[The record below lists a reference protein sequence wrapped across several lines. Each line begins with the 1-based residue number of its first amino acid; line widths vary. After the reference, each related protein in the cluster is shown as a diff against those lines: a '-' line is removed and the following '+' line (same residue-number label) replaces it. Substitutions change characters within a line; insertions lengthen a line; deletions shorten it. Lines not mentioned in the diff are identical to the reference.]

1 MNMDKFI
8 DDLDLGEGE
17 TVRGYCPDCG
27 SKNTFTASKT
37 GGAVLY
43 NCYKLGCK
51 ISGIHTVGMTA
62 ADIQA
67 RMQEVEQDKPK
78 PKVEAM
84 ELPEYII
91 PSRDGRLDRFRGK
104 WDLHDQGLMYD
115 IKDRRAVFPIFIN
128 GVMIDAV
135 GRALAGV
142 EVDAGTQPKWLR
154 YTGKADYYLAGT
166 GNTVVVV
173 EDVISAI
180 TVAKLGFTG
189 MAILGTSLSVAHMEQ
204 LGNYSQVIV
213 ALDPDAAHKTLSFR
227 QEIEAWTGVATI
239 ALRLDDDIKYRVE
252 SDIQKLKTL
261 AEFL

>member
-1 MNMDKFI
+1 MSMNKYI
-8 DDLDLGEGE
+8 EDLDLSEGD
-17 TVRGYCPDCG
+17 TVRGDCPDCG
-27 SKNTFTASKT
+27 GKNTFTANKS

-51 ISGIHTVGMTA
+51 ISGVHTVGMTA

-84 ELPEYII
+84 ELPEYVI
-91 PSRDGRLDRFRGK
+91 PSRDGRLDTFRDK

-115 IKDRRAVFPIFIN
+115 IKDRRAVFPIFNN
-128 GVMIDAV
+128 GVMLDAV
-135 GRALAGV
+135 GRALAGA
-142 EVDAGTQPKWLR
+142 EPKWLR
-154 YTGKADYYLAGT
+154 YTGKANYFLAGT
-166 GNTVVVV
+166 GDTVVVV

-213 ALDPDAAHKTLSFR
+213 ALDPDAAHKTLRFR
-227 QEIEAWTGVATI
+227 QEIEAWTGATTI

-252 SDIQKLKTL
+252 SDIKKLM
-261 AEFL
+261 EFL

>member
-1 MNMDKFI
+1 MMHKYI
-8 DDLDLGEGE
+8 EDLDLGEGD
-17 TVRGYCPDCG
+17 TVRGDCPDCG
-27 SKNTFTASKT
+27 GKNTFTANKS

-51 ISGIHTVGMTA
+51 ISGVHTVGMTA

-78 PKVEAM
+78 PKVEIM
-84 ELPEYII
+84 ELPEYVVR
-91 PSRDGRLDRFRGK
+91 SGSGLDAFRDK
-104 WDLHDQGLMYD
+104 WDLWDQGLMYD
-115 IKDRRAVFPIFIN
+115 LKDKRAVFPIFIN
-128 GVMIDAV
+128 NVLIDAV
-135 GRALAGV
+135 GRALAGA
-142 EVDAGTQPKWLR
+142 EPKWLR
-154 YTGKADYYLAGT
+154 YTGKANYFIAGT
-166 GNTVVVV
+166 GKTVVVV

-213 ALDPDAAHKTLSFR
+213 ALDPDAAHKTLRFR
-227 QEIEAWTGVATI
+227 QEIEAWTGATTI

-252 SDIQKLKTL
+252 SDIEQLK
-261 AEFL
+261 EFL

>member
-1 MNMDKFI
+1 MSMNKYI
-8 DDLDLGEGE
+8 EDLDLGEGD
-17 TVRGYCPDCG
+17 TVRGDCPDCG
-27 SKNTFTASKT
+27 GKNTFTASKT

-78 PKVEAM
+78 PKVEIM
-84 ELPEYII
+84 ELPEYVVR
-91 PSRDGRLDRFRGK
+91 SGSGLDAFRDK
-104 WDLHDQGLMYD
+104 WDLWDQGLMYD
-115 IKDRRAVFPIFIN
+115 LKDKRAVFPIFIN
-128 GVMIDAV
+128 NVLIDAV
-135 GRALAGV
+135 GRALAGA
-142 EVDAGTQPKWLR
+142 EPKWLR
-154 YTGKADYYLAGT
+154 YTGKANYFIGGT
-166 GNTVVVV
+166 GKTVVVV

-204 LGNYSQVIV
+204 LGNYYKVIV
-213 ALDPDAAHKTLSFR
+213 ALDPDAAHKTLRFR
-227 QEIEAWTGVATI
+227 QEIEAWTGATTI

-252 SDIQKLKTL
+252 SDIQKLM
-261 AEFL
+261 EFL

>member
-1 MNMDKFI
+1 MMHKYI
-8 DDLDLGEGE
+8 EDLDLGEGD
-17 TVRGYCPDCG
+17 TVRGDCPDCG
-27 SKNTFTASKT
+27 GKNTFTANKS

-51 ISGIHTVGMTA
+51 ISGVHTVGMTA

-78 PKVEAM
+78 PKVEIM
-84 ELPEYII
+84 ELPEYVVR
-91 PSRDGRLDRFRGK
+91 SGSGLDAFRDK
-104 WDLHDQGLMYD
+104 WDLWDQGLMYD
-115 IKDRRAVFPIFIN
+115 LKDRRAVFPIFIDN
-128 GVMIDAV
+128 VLIDAV
-135 GRALAGV
+135 GRALAGA
-142 EVDAGTQPKWLR
+142 EPKWLR
-154 YTGKADYYLAGT
+154 YTGKANYFIGGT
-166 GNTVVVV
+166 GKTVVVV

-213 ALDPDAAHKTLSFR
+213 ALDPDAAHKTLRFR
-227 QEIEAWTGVATI
+227 QEIEAWTGTSTI

-252 SDIQKLKTL
+252 SDIEQLK
-261 AEFL
+261 EFL

>member
-1 MNMDKFI
+1 MMHKYI
-8 DDLDLGEGE
+8 EDLDLGEGD
-17 TVRGYCPDCG
+17 TVRGDCPDCG
-27 SKNTFTASKT
+27 GKNTFTANKS

-51 ISGIHTVGMTA
+51 ISGVHTVGMTA

-78 PKVEAM
+78 PKVEIM
-84 ELPEYII
+84 ELPEYVVR
-91 PSRDGRLDRFRGK
+91 SGSGLDAFREK
-104 WDLHDQGLMYD
+104 WDLWDQGLMYD
-115 IKDRRAVFPIFIN
+115 LKDKRAVFPIFIN
-128 GVMIDAV
+128 NVLIDAV
-135 GRALAGV
+135 GRALAGA
-142 EVDAGTQPKWLR
+142 EPKWLR
-154 YTGKADYYLAGT
+154 YTGKANYFIGGT
-166 GNTVVVV
+166 GKTVVVV

-213 ALDPDAAHKTLSFR
+213 ALDPDAAHKTLRFR
-227 QEIEAWTGVATI
+227 QEIEAWTGATTI

-252 SDIQKLKTL
+252 SDIEQLK
-261 AEFL
+261 EFL

>member
-1 MNMDKFI
+1 MMHKYI
-8 DDLDLGEGE
+8 EDLDLSEGD
-17 TVRGYCPDCG
+17 TVRGDCPDCG
-27 SKNTFTASKT
+27 GKNTFTANKS

-51 ISGIHTVGMTA
+51 ISGVHTVGMTA

-78 PKVEAM
+78 PKVEIM
-84 ELPEYII
+84 ELPEYVVR
-91 PSRDGRLDRFRGK
+91 SGSGLDAFRDK
-104 WDLHDQGLMYD
+104 WDLWDQGLMYD
-115 IKDRRAVFPIFIN
+115 LKDRRAVFPIFIDN
-128 GVMIDAV
+128 VLIDAV
-135 GRALAGV
+135 GRALAGA
-142 EVDAGTQPKWLR
+142 EPKWLR
-154 YTGKADYYLAGT
+154 YTGKANYFIGGT
-166 GNTVVVV
+166 GKTVVVV

-213 ALDPDAAHKTLSFR
+213 ALDPDAAHKTLRFR
-227 QEIEAWTGVATI
+227 QEIEAWTGATTI

-252 SDIQKLKTL
+252 SDIEQLK
-261 AEFL
+261 EFL

>member
-1 MNMDKFI
+1 MSMNKYI
-8 DDLDLGEGE
+8 EDLDLGEGD
-17 TVRGYCPDCG
+17 TVRGDCPDCG
-27 SKNTFTASKT
+27 GKNTFTANKS

-51 ISGIHTVGMTA
+51 ISGVHTVGMTA

-78 PKVEAM
+78 PKVEIM
-84 ELPEYII
+84 ELPEYVVR
-91 PSRDGRLDRFRGK
+91 SGSGLDAFRDK
-104 WDLHDQGLMYD
+104 WDLWDQGLMYD
-115 IKDRRAVFPIFIN
+115 LKDKRAVFPIFIN
-128 GVMIDAV
+128 NVLIDAV
-135 GRALAGV
+135 GRALAGA
-142 EVDAGTQPKWLR
+142 EPKWLR
-154 YTGKADYYLAGT
+154 YTGKANYFIGGT

-213 ALDPDAAHKTLSFR
+213 ALDPDAAHKTLRFR
-227 QEIEAWTGVATI
+227 QEIEAWTGATTI

-252 SDIQKLKTL
+252 SDIEKLKEYL
-261 AEFL
+261 

>member
-1 MNMDKFI
+1 MMHKYI
-8 DDLDLGEGE
+8 EDLDLGEGD
-17 TVRGYCPDCG
+17 TVRGDCPDCG
-27 SKNTFTASKT
+27 GKNTFTANKS

-51 ISGIHTVGMTA
+51 ISGVHTVGMTA

-78 PKVEAM
+78 PKVEIM
-84 ELPEYII
+84 ELPEYVVR
-91 PSRDGRLDRFRGK
+91 SGSGLDAFRDK
-104 WDLHDQGLMYD
+104 WDLWDQGLMYD
-115 IKDRRAVFPIFIN
+115 LKDKRAVFPIFIN
-128 GVMIDAV
+128 NVLIDAV
-135 GRALAGV
+135 GRALAGA
-142 EVDAGTQPKWLR
+142 EPKWLR
-154 YTGKADYYLAGT
+154 YTGKADYFIAGT

-227 QEIEAWTGVATI
+227 QEIEAWTGVTTI
-239 ALRLDDDIKYRVE
+239 ALRLDDDIKYRVG

>member
-1 MNMDKFI
+1 MMHKYI
-8 DDLDLGEGE
+8 EDLDLGEGD
-17 TVRGYCPDCG
+17 TVRGDCPDCG
-27 SKNTFTASKT
+27 GKNTFTANKS

-51 ISGIHTVGMTA
+51 ISGVHTVGMTA

-84 ELPEYII
+84 ELPEYVTRSNSPIG
-91 PSRDGRLDRFRGK
+91 SSKLNAFRDK
-104 WDLHDQGLMYD
+104 WDLWDQGLMYD
-115 IKDRRAVFPIFIN
+115 LKDRRAVFPIFIN

-135 GRALAGV
+135 GRALAGA
-142 EVDAGTQPKWLR
+142 EPKWLR
-154 YTGKADYYLAGT
+154 YTGKANYFIGGT
-166 GNTVVVV
+166 GKTVVVV

-252 SDIQKLKTL
+252 SDIEQLK
-261 AEFL
+261 EFL

>member
-1 MNMDKFI
+1 MSMNKYI
-8 DDLDLGEGE
+8 EDLDLGEGD
-17 TVRGYCPDCG
+17 TVRGDCPDCG
-27 SKNTFTASKT
+27 GKNTFTANKS

-51 ISGIHTVGMTA
+51 ISGVHTVGMTA

-78 PKVEAM
+78 PKVEIM
-84 ELPEYII
+84 ELPEYVVR
-91 PSRDGRLDRFRGK
+91 SGSGLDAFRDK
-104 WDLHDQGLMYD
+104 WDLWDQGLMYD
-115 IKDRRAVFPIFIN
+115 LKDRRAVFPIFIN
-128 GVMIDAV
+128 NVLIDAV
-135 GRALAGV
+135 GRALAGA
-142 EVDAGTQPKWLR
+142 EPKWLR
-154 YTGKADYYLAGT
+154 YTGKANYFIGGT
-166 GNTVVVV
+166 GKTVVVV

-213 ALDPDAAHKTLSFR
+213 ALDPDAAYKTLRFR
-227 QEIEAWTGVATI
+227 QEIEAWTGATTI

-252 SDIQKLKTL
+252 SDIEQLK
-261 AEFL
+261 EFL

>member
-1 MNMDKFI
+1 MSMNKYI
-8 DDLDLGEGE
+8 EDLDLGEGD
-17 TVRGYCPDCG
+17 TVRGDCPDCG
-27 SKNTFTASKT
+27 GKNTFTANKS

-51 ISGIHTVGMTA
+51 ISGVHTVGMTA

-78 PKVEAM
+78 PKVEIM
-84 ELPEYII
+84 ELPEYVVR
-91 PSRDGRLDRFRGK
+91 SGSGLDAFRDK
-104 WDLHDQGLMYD
+104 WDLWDQGLMYD
-115 IKDRRAVFPIFIN
+115 LKDRRAVFPIFIN
-128 GVMIDAV
+128 NVLIDAV
-135 GRALAGV
+135 GRALAGA
-142 EVDAGTQPKWLR
+142 EPKWLR
-154 YTGKADYYLAGT
+154 YTGKANYFIAGT
-166 GNTVVVV
+166 GETVVVV

-252 SDIQKLKTL
+252 SDMEQLK
-261 AEFL
+261 EFL

>member
-1 MNMDKFI
+1 MSIQKYV
-8 DDLDLGEGE
+8 DDLDLGEGD
-17 TVRGYCPDCG
+17 TVRGDCPDCG
-27 SKNTFTASKT
+27 GKNTFTANKS

-62 ADIQA
+62 ADIEA
-67 RMQEVEQDKPK
+67 RMNDVPKPK
-78 PKVEAM
+78 PKAEAM
-84 ELPEYII
+84 VLPEYIVQGGNGLDVF
-91 PSRDGRLDRFRGK
+91 RDK

-115 IKDRRAVFPIFIN
+115 LKDKRAVFPIFIN
-128 GVMIDAV
+128 GVLIDAV
-135 GRALAGV
+135 GRALAGA
-142 EVDAGTQPKWLR
+142 EPKWLR
-154 YTGKADYYLAGT
+154 YTGKANYFLAGT
-166 GNTVVVV
+166 GETVVVV

-180 TVAKLGFTG
+180 TVAKLDFVG

-213 ALDPDAAHKTLSFR
+213 ALDPDAAHKTLKFR

-252 SDIQKLKTL
+252 SDIDRLKEL
-261 AEFL
+261 L

>member
-27 SKNTFTASKT
+27 GKNTFTANKS

-51 ISGIHTVGMTA
+51 ISGVHTVGMTA

-78 PKVEAM
+78 PKVEIM
-84 ELPEYII
+84 ELPEYVVR
-91 PSRDGRLDRFRGK
+91 SGSGLDAFRDK
-104 WDLHDQGLMYD
+104 WDLWDQGLMYD
-115 IKDRRAVFPIFIN
+115 LKDRRAVFPIFIDN
-128 GVMIDAV
+128 VLIDAV
-135 GRALAGV
+135 GRALAGA
-142 EVDAGTQPKWLR
+142 EPKWLR
-154 YTGKADYYLAGT
+154 YTGKANYFIGGT
-166 GNTVVVV
+166 GKTVVVV

-213 ALDPDAAHKTLSFR
+213 ALDPDAAHKTLRFR
-227 QEIEAWTGVATI
+227 QEIEAWTGTSTI

-252 SDIQKLKTL
+252 SDIEQLK
-261 AEFL
+261 EFL

>member
-1 MNMDKFI
+1 MSMNKYI
-8 DDLDLGEGE
+8 EDLDLGEGD
-17 TVRGYCPDCG
+17 TVRGDCPDCG
-27 SKNTFTASKT
+27 GKNTFTANKS

-51 ISGIHTVGMTA
+51 ISGVHTVGMTA

-78 PKVEAM
+78 PKVEIM
-84 ELPEYII
+84 ELPEYVVR
-91 PSRDGRLDRFRGK
+91 SGSGLDAFREK
-104 WDLHDQGLMYD
+104 WDLWDQGLMYD
-115 IKDRRAVFPIFIN
+115 LKDKRAVFPIFIN
-128 GVMIDAV
+128 NVLIDAV
-135 GRALAGV
+135 GRALAGA
-142 EVDAGTQPKWLR
+142 EPKWLR
-154 YTGKADYYLAGT
+154 YTGKANYFIGGT
-166 GNTVVVV
+166 GKTVVVV

-213 ALDPDAAHKTLSFR
+213 ALDPDAAHKTLRFR
-227 QEIEAWTGVATI
+227 QEIEAWTGATTI

-252 SDIQKLKTL
+252 SDIEQLK
-261 AEFL
+261 EFL

>member
-1 MNMDKFI
+1 MSMNKYI
-8 DDLDLGEGE
+8 EDLDLGEGD
-17 TVRGYCPDCG
+17 TVRGDCPDCG
-27 SKNTFTASKT
+27 GKNTFTANKS

-51 ISGIHTVGMTA
+51 ISGVHTVGMTA

-78 PKVEAM
+78 PKVEIM
-84 ELPEYII
+84 ELPEYVVR
-91 PSRDGRLDRFRGK
+91 SGSGLDAFRDK
-104 WDLHDQGLMYD
+104 WDLWDQGLMYD
-115 IKDRRAVFPIFIN
+115 LKDRRAVFPIFIN
-128 GVMIDAV
+128 NVLIDAV
-135 GRALAGV
+135 GRALAGA
-142 EVDAGTQPKWLR
+142 EPKWLR
-154 YTGKADYYLAGT
+154 YTGKANYFIAGT
-166 GNTVVVV
+166 GETVVVV

-213 ALDPDAAHKTLSFR
+213 ALDPDAAHKTLRFR
-227 QEIEAWTGVATI
+227 QEIEAWTGAATI

-252 SDIQKLKTL
+252 SDMEQLK
-261 AEFL
+261 EFL

>member
-1 MNMDKFI
+1 MDKYI
-8 DDLDLGEGE
+8 EDLDLGEGD
-17 TVRGYCPDCG
+17 TVRGDCPDCG
-27 SKNTFTASKT
+27 GKNTFTANKS

-51 ISGIHTVGMTA
+51 ISGVHTVGMTA

-67 RMQEVEQDKPK
+67 RMQEIEQDKPK

-84 ELPEYII
+84 VLPEYVV
-91 PSRDGRLDRFRGK
+91 PSGSGLDEFRDK

-115 IKDRRAVFPIFIN
+115 LKDRRAVFPIFNN
-128 GVMIDAV
+128 GVMLDAV
-135 GRALAGV
+135 GRALAGA
-142 EVDAGTQPKWLR
+142 EPKWLR
-154 YTGKADYYLAGT
+154 YTGKANYFLAGT
-166 GNTVVVV
+166 GDTVVVV

-213 ALDPDAAHKTLSFR
+213 ALDPDAAHKTLRFR
-227 QEIEAWTGVATI
+227 QEIEAWTGTSTI

-252 SDIQKLKTL
+252 SDIEQLK
-261 AEFL
+261 EFL

>member
-1 MNMDKFI
+1 MMHKYI
-8 DDLDLGEGE
+8 EDLDLGEGD
-17 TVRGYCPDCG
+17 TVRGDCPDCG
-27 SKNTFTASKT
+27 GKNTFTANKS

-51 ISGIHTVGMTA
+51 ISGVHTVGMTA

-67 RMQEVEQDKPK
+67 RMQELEQDKPK
-78 PKVEAM
+78 PKVEIM
-84 ELPEYII
+84 ELPEYVVR
-91 PSRDGRLDRFRGK
+91 SGSGLDAFRDK
-104 WDLHDQGLMYD
+104 WDLWDQGLMYD
-115 IKDRRAVFPIFIN
+115 LKDKRAVFPIFIN
-128 GVMIDAV
+128 NVLIDAV
-135 GRALAGV
+135 GRALAGA
-142 EVDAGTQPKWLR
+142 EPKWLR
-154 YTGKADYYLAGT
+154 YTGKADYFIAGT

-239 ALRLDDDIKYRVE
+239 ALRLDDDIKYRVG

>member
-1 MNMDKFI
+1 MMHKYI
-8 DDLDLGEGE
+8 EDLDLGEGD
-17 TVRGYCPDCG
+17 TVRGDCPDCG
-27 SKNTFTASKT
+27 GKNTFTANKS

-51 ISGIHTVGMTA
+51 ISGVHTVGMTA

-78 PKVEAM
+78 PKVEIM
-84 ELPEYII
+84 ELPEYVVR
-91 PSRDGRLDRFRGK
+91 SGSGLDAFRDK
-104 WDLHDQGLMYD
+104 WDLWDQGLMYD
-115 IKDRRAVFPIFIN
+115 LKDRRAVFPIFIN
-128 GVMIDAV
+128 NVLIDAV
-135 GRALAGV
+135 GRALAGA
-142 EVDAGTQPKWLR
+142 EPKWLR
-154 YTGKADYYLAGT
+154 YTGKANYFIGGT
-166 GNTVVVV
+166 GKTVVVV

-213 ALDPDAAHKTLSFR
+213 ALDPDAAHKTLRFR
-227 QEIEAWTGVATI
+227 QEIEAWTGATTI

-252 SDIQKLKTL
+252 SDIEQLK
-261 AEFL
+261 EFL

>member
-1 MNMDKFI
+1 MMHKYI
-8 DDLDLGEGE
+8 EDLDLGEGD
-17 TVRGYCPDCG
+17 TVRGDCPDCG
-27 SKNTFTASKT
+27 GKNTFTANKS

-51 ISGIHTVGMTA
+51 IRGVHTVGMTA

-78 PKVEAM
+78 PKVEIM
-84 ELPEYII
+84 ELPEYVVR
-91 PSRDGRLDRFRGK
+91 SGSGLDAFRDK
-104 WDLHDQGLMYD
+104 WDLWDQGLMYD
-115 IKDRRAVFPIFIN
+115 LKDKSAVFPIFIN
-128 GVMIDAV
+128 NVLIDAV
-135 GRALAGV
+135 GRALAGA
-142 EVDAGTQPKWLR
+142 EPKWLR
-154 YTGKADYYLAGT
+154 YTGKANYFIAGT
-166 GNTVVVV
+166 GETVVVV

-213 ALDPDAAHKTLSFR
+213 ALDPDAAHKTLRFR
-227 QEIEAWTGVATI
+227 QEIEAWTGATTI

-252 SDIQKLKTL
+252 SDIEQLK
-261 AEFL
+261 EFL

>member
-1 MNMDKFI
+1 MMHKYI
-8 DDLDLGEGE
+8 EDLDLGEGD
-17 TVRGYCPDCG
+17 TVRGDCPDCG
-27 SKNTFTASKT
+27 GKNTFTANKS

-51 ISGIHTVGMTA
+51 ISGVHTVGMTA

-78 PKVEAM
+78 PKVEIM
-84 ELPEYII
+84 ELPEYVVR
-91 PSRDGRLDRFRGK
+91 SGSGLDAFREK
-104 WDLHDQGLMYD
+104 WDLWDQGLMYD
-115 IKDRRAVFPIFIN
+115 LKDRRAVFPIFIN
-128 GVMIDAV
+128 NVLIDAV
-135 GRALAGV
+135 GRALAGA
-142 EVDAGTQPKWLR
+142 EPKWLR
-154 YTGKADYYLAGT
+154 YTGKANYFIGGT
-166 GNTVVVV
+166 GKTVVVV

-213 ALDPDAAHKTLSFR
+213 ALDPDAAHKTLRFR
-227 QEIEAWTGVATI
+227 QEIEAWTGATTI

-252 SDIQKLKTL
+252 SDIEQLK
-261 AEFL
+261 EFL

>member
-1 MNMDKFI
+1 MSMNKYI
-8 DDLDLGEGE
+8 EDLDLGEGD
-17 TVRGYCPDCG
+17 TVRGDCPDCG
-27 SKNTFTASKT
+27 GKNTFTANKS

-51 ISGIHTVGMTA
+51 ISGVHTVGMTA

-78 PKVEAM
+78 PKVEIM
-84 ELPEYII
+84 ELPEYVVR
-91 PSRDGRLDRFRGK
+91 SGSGLDAFREK
-104 WDLHDQGLMYD
+104 WDLWDQGLMYD
-115 IKDRRAVFPIFIN
+115 LKDKRAVFPIFIN
-128 GVMIDAV
+128 SVLIDAV
-135 GRALAGV
+135 GRALAGA
-142 EVDAGTQPKWLR
+142 EPKWLR
-154 YTGKADYYLAGT
+154 YTGKANYFIAGT
-166 GNTVVVV
+166 GETVVVV

-213 ALDPDAAHKTLSFR
+213 ALDPDAAHKTLRFR
-227 QEIEAWTGVATI
+227 QEIEAWTGATTI

-252 SDIQKLKTL
+252 SDIEQLK
-261 AEFL
+261 EFL

>member
-1 MNMDKFI
+1 MMNKYI
-8 DDLDLGEGE
+8 EDLDLSEGD
-17 TVRGYCPDCG
+17 TVRGDCPDCG
-27 SKNTFTASKT
+27 GKNTFTANKS

-51 ISGIHTVGMTA
+51 ISGVHTVGMTA

-78 PKVEAM
+78 PKVEIM
-84 ELPEYII
+84 ELPEYVVR
-91 PSRDGRLDRFRGK
+91 SGSGLDAFRDK
-104 WDLHDQGLMYD
+104 WDLWDQGLMYD
-115 IKDRRAVFPIFIN
+115 LKDRRAVFPIFIDN
-128 GVMIDAV
+128 VLIDAV
-135 GRALAGV
+135 GRALAGA
-142 EVDAGTQPKWLR
+142 EPKWLR
-154 YTGKADYYLAGT
+154 YTGKANYFIGGT
-166 GNTVVVV
+166 GKTVVVV

-213 ALDPDAAHKTLSFR
+213 ALDPDAAHKTLRFR
-227 QEIEAWTGVATI
+227 QEIEAWTGATTI

-252 SDIQKLKTL
+252 SDIEQLK
-261 AEFL
+261 EFL

>member
-1 MNMDKFI
+1 MMHKYI
-8 DDLDLGEGE
+8 EDLDLGEGD
-17 TVRGYCPDCG
+17 TVRGDCPDCG
-27 SKNTFTASKT
+27 GKNTFTANKS

-78 PKVEAM
+78 PKVEIM
-84 ELPEYII
+84 ELPEYVVR
-91 PSRDGRLDRFRGK
+91 SGSGLDAFRDK
-104 WDLHDQGLMYD
+104 WDLWDQGLMYD
-115 IKDRRAVFPIFIN
+115 LKDRRAVFPIFIN
-128 GVMIDAV
+128 GVLVDAV
-135 GRALAGV
+135 GRALAGA
-142 EVDAGTQPKWLR
+142 EPKWLR
-154 YTGKADYYLAGT
+154 YTGKANYFIGGT
-166 GNTVVVV
+166 GKTVVVV

-213 ALDPDAAHKTLSFR
+213 ALDPDAAHKTLRFR
-227 QEIEAWTGVATI
+227 QEIEAWTGATTI

-252 SDIQKLKTL
+252 SDIEQLK
-261 AEFL
+261 EFL

>member
-1 MNMDKFI
+1 MMNKYI
-8 DDLDLGEGE
+8 EDLDLGEGD
-17 TVRGYCPDCG
+17 TVRGDCPDCG
-27 SKNTFTASKT
+27 GKNTFTANKS

-51 ISGIHTVGMTA
+51 ISGVHTVGMTA

-78 PKVEAM
+78 PKVEIM
-84 ELPEYII
+84 ELPEYVVR
-91 PSRDGRLDRFRGK
+91 SGSGLDAFRDK
-104 WDLHDQGLMYD
+104 WDLWDQGLMYD
-115 IKDRRAVFPIFIN
+115 LKDKRAVFPIFIN
-128 GVMIDAV
+128 NVLIDAV
-135 GRALAGV
+135 GRALAGA
-142 EVDAGTQPKWLR
+142 EPKWLR
-154 YTGKADYYLAGT
+154 YTGKANYFIAGT
-166 GNTVVVV
+166 GKTVVVV

-213 ALDPDAAHKTLSFR
+213 ALDPDAAHKTLRFR
-227 QEIEAWTGVATI
+227 QEIEAWTGATTI

-252 SDIQKLKTL
+252 SDIEQLK
-261 AEFL
+261 EFL

>member
-1 MNMDKFI
+1 MDKYI
-8 DDLDLGEGE
+8 EDLDLGEGD
-17 TVRGYCPDCG
+17 TVRGDCPDCG
-27 SKNTFTASKT
+27 GKNTFTANKS

-51 ISGIHTVGMTA
+51 ISGVHTVGMTA

-67 RMQEVEQDKPK
+67 RMQEIEQDKPK

-84 ELPEYII
+84 VLPEYVV
-91 PSRDGRLDRFRGK
+91 PSGSGLDAFRDK
-104 WDLHDQGLMYD
+104 WDLWDQGLMYD
-115 IKDRRAVFPIFIN
+115 LKDKRAVFPIFIN
-128 GVMIDAV
+128 NVLIDAV
-135 GRALAGV
+135 GRALAGA
-142 EVDAGTQPKWLR
+142 EPKWLR
-154 YTGKADYYLAGT
+154 YTGKANYFLAGT
-166 GNTVVVV
+166 GDTVVVV

-213 ALDPDAAHKTLSFR
+213 ALDPDAAHKTLRFR
-227 QEIEAWTGVATI
+227 QEIEAWTGVGTI

-252 SDIQKLKTL
+252 SDIQTLVTLKSVL
-261 AEFL
+261 

>member
-1 MNMDKFI
+1 MDKYI
-8 DDLDLGEGE
+8 EDLDLGEGD
-17 TVRGYCPDCG
+17 TVRGDCPDCG
-27 SKNTFTASKT
+27 GKNTFTANKS

-51 ISGIHTVGMTA
+51 ISGVHTVGMTA

-67 RMQEVEQDKPK
+67 RMQEIEQDKPK

-84 ELPEYII
+84 VLPEYVV
-91 PSRDGRLDRFRGK
+91 PSGSGLDAFRDK
-104 WDLHDQGLMYD
+104 WDLWDQGLMYD
-115 IKDRRAVFPIFIN
+115 LKDRRAVFPIFIN
-128 GVMIDAV
+128 GVMLDAV
-135 GRALAGV
+135 GRALQGA
-142 EVDAGTQPKWLR
+142 EPKWLR
-154 YTGKADYYLAGT
+154 YTGKANYFLAGI
-166 GNTVVVV
+166 GETVVVV

-213 ALDPDAAHKTLSFR
+213 ALDPDAAHKTLRFR
-227 QEIEAWTGVATI
+227 QEIEAWTGVGTI

-252 SDIQKLKTL
+252 SDIEQLK
-261 AEFL
+261 EFL

>member
-1 MNMDKFI
+1 MHKYI
-8 DDLDLGEGE
+8 EDLDLGEGD
-17 TVRGYCPDCG
+17 TVRGDCPDCG
-27 SKNTFTASKT
+27 GKNTFTANKS

-62 ADIQA
+62 TDIQA
-67 RMQEVEQDKPK
+67 RMQEVGQDKPK
-78 PKVEAM
+78 PKVEVM
-84 ELPEYII
+84 EIPEYVVIAASSI
-91 PSRDGRLDRFRGK
+91 LDSFREK
-104 WDLHDQGLMYD
+104 WDLWDQGLMYD
-115 IKDRRAVFPIFIN
+115 IKDKRAVFPIFID

-135 GRALAGV
+135 GRSLAGA
-142 EVDAGTQPKWLR
+142 EPKWLR
-154 YTGKADYYLAGT
+154 YTGKADYFIAGT
-166 GNTVVVV
+166 GDTAVVV

-213 ALDPDAAHKTLSFR
+213 ALDPDAAHKTLRFR
-227 QEIEAWTGVATI
+227 QEIEAWTGATTI

-252 SDIQKLKTL
+252 SDIEQLK
-261 AEFL
+261 EFLLHG